1 MIDVRKATADDLEL
15 LMKLRIEML
24 SVVNNTPE
32 IMISSEIRENSER
45 YFRSGDSVTAL
56 AFDGNTPVGC
66 ATICFIDVMPTYSYP
81 SGVRA
86 HIMNVYTRAEYRRKG
101 TARKMMEMLLEEAK
115 LRGAKSITLDATEN
129 GKPLYS
135 ALGFRPSAEHMELDL
150 R

>member
-1 MIDVRKATADDLEL
+1 MIDVRKAAADDLEL
-15 LMKLRIEML
+15 LMKLRVEML

-32 IMISSEIRENSER
+32 SMISSEIRENSER

-101 TARKMMEMLLEEAK
+101 QRYHKGCQDTDNEIILNRRK
-115 LRGAKSITLDATEN
+115 
-129 GKPLYS
+129 P
-135 ALGFRPSAEHMELDL
+135 
-150 R
+150 